1 MCGGVVVCG
10 CSEGPGSGEGVSLTI
25 SCKISLLR
33 LALLRLLW
41 QACKISERLGRLGSL
56 GGAAPAAVTVAP
68 VWQPP
73 PVTGLAAAVAERLP
87 VPAGRPRGARRG
99 SPRQPAPPALSPGHG
114 WAGAGGSGSLAP

>member
-1 MCGGVVVCG
+1 MWGGGGVCVVCG

-73 PVTGLAAAVAERLP
+73 PVTGLAATAAER
-87 VPAGRPRGARRG
+87 
-99 SPRQPAPPALSPGHG
+99 
-114 WAGAGGSGSLAP
+114 SGSLCPPASPAGLAGAHRDSQRLPR